1 MLYLFYIVNELT
13 QQKENIKKIVKKIN
27 YLFNKITIQEDLQ
40 HIKTVKQEG
49 GKLKGQGKSK
59 NILKNQAKTIDNR
72 KIYVNIRL
80 LALDSL
86 EC

>member
-1 MLYLFYIVNELT
+1 MLYFFYIVNELT